1 MMEEA
6 SSRFV
11 VHLWSNM
18 GTREGIV
25 KHNRAPEMLA

>member
-11 VHLWSNM
+11 VHLWSNL
-18 GTREGIV
+18 GAREGIV
-25 KHNRAPEMLA
+25 KHNLAPEVLT